1 MLLLFET
8 PAGYSL
14 FKVKGEKK
22 LQDAEVRTTR
32 GDDAS
37 TRRDATRRE
46 SRTGKEIR
54 AFGGY
59 DDCRHAANRIARAE
73 RDATRRD
80 DRGESRDRVTIADVE
95 RARARSIE
103 MERAVARATGRG
115 ATTTT
120 RRDDDARRRDAT
132 RATRATRAMRRARAM
147 RDGGDRDD
155 DGGEATRAIGIE
167 CRTSAGDRLRET
179 LAREGG
185 RGFERDARRALRELV
200 AMGYTAGEGAESAE
214 CDRDCVIGRAAMT
227 RMEVEDIMYLSAA
240 REVVRA
246 GGGGGEASDARES
259 AADDGRGRLRLMH
272 RCQRLQELL
281 PKGSDEFMINLV
293 LRVIDNVSKHSH
305 KVGLTHAVK
314 TSTLADVYSKCASF
328 GYFLQASERRLELE
342 HFVSTNVDFVHLEKL
357 AYPKKLA
364 RYGVLRSG
372 LKALEGS
379 TPSAVASRVAGY
391 EVPVP
396 LRVPGGIQIQNDMV
410 SLKEYIDEMGPSA
423 RAHAARIASV
433 EATEVLQL
441 HVASLFAGDR
451 GRVLTS
457 LGQFRRKPHRNGGND
472 TADEQRVSVHVNQLK
487 HIVLEACAFGATL
500 AKIEASIDCE
510 SIESSKPLLTRL

>member
-1 MLLLFET
+1 M
-8 PAGYSL
+8 
-14 FKVKGEKK
+14 
-22 LQDAEVRTTR
+22 
-32 GDDAS
+32 
-37 TRRDATRRE
+37 
-46 SRTGKEIR
+46 
-54 AFGGY
+54 
-59 DDCRHAANRIARAE
+59 
-73 RDATRRD
+73 
-80 DRGESRDRVTIADVE
+80 
-95 RARARSIE
+95 
-103 MERAVARATGRG
+103 
-115 ATTTT
+115 
-120 RRDDDARRRDAT
+120 
-132 RATRATRAMRRARAM
+132 
-147 RDGGDRDD
+147 
-155 DGGEATRAIGIE
+155 
-167 CRTSAGDRLRET
+167 RET
-179 LAREGG
+179 LASEGR
-185 RGFERDARRALRELV
+185 RGFERDARRALRELARV
-200 AMGYTAGEGAESAE
+200 GYTAGEGAESAD
-214 CDRDCVIGRAAMT
+214 CGRDCVLGRAAMT

-240 REVVRA
+240 WEVVRA
-246 GGGGGEASDARES
+246 GGGGGEASDAPES
-259 AADDGRGRLRLMH
+259 AADDRRGRLRLMH

-314 TSTLADVYSKCASF
+314 MSTLADVYSKCASF

-342 HFVSTNVDFVHLEKL
+342 HFVSTNVDFIHLEKL

-372 LKALEGS
+372 LKALEGP

-457 LGQFRRKPHRNGGND
+457 LGQFRRKPYRNVEND

-487 HIVLEACAFGATL
+487 HIVLEACAFGASL

>member
-1 MLLLFET
+1 
-8 PAGYSL
+8 
-14 FKVKGEKK
+14 
-22 LQDAEVRTTR
+22 
-32 GDDAS
+32 
-37 TRRDATRRE
+37 
-46 SRTGKEIR
+46 
-54 AFGGY
+54 
-59 DDCRHAANRIARAE
+59 
-73 RDATRRD
+73 
-80 DRGESRDRVTIADVE
+80 VTIADVE

-120 RRDDDARRRDAT
+120 TRDDGTRRRDAT

>member
-1 MLLLFET
+1 
-8 PAGYSL
+8 
-14 FKVKGEKK
+14 
-22 LQDAEVRTTR
+22 
-32 GDDAS
+32 
-37 TRRDATRRE
+37 
-46 SRTGKEIR
+46 
-54 AFGGY
+54 
-59 DDCRHAANRIARAE
+59 
-73 RDATRRD
+73 
-80 DRGESRDRVTIADVE
+80 
-95 RARARSIE
+95 
-103 MERAVARATGRG
+103 
-115 ATTTT
+115 
-120 RRDDDARRRDAT
+120 
-132 RATRATRAMRRARAM
+132 
-147 RDGGDRDD
+147 
-155 DGGEATRAIGIE
+155 
-167 CRTSAGDRLRET
+167 
-179 LAREGG
+179 
-185 RGFERDARRALRELV
+185 
-200 AMGYTAGEGAESAE
+200 MGYTAGEGAESAE

-328 GYFLQASERRLELE
+328 GYFLQASERRLVLE

>member
-1 MLLLFET
+1 M
-8 PAGYSL
+8 G
-14 FKVKGEKK
+14 
-22 LQDAEVRTTR
+22 
-32 GDDAS
+32 
-37 TRRDATRRE
+37 
-46 SRTGKEIR
+46 
-54 AFGGY
+54 
-59 DDCRHAANRIARAE
+59 
-73 RDATRRD
+73 
-80 DRGESRDRVTIADVE
+80 VT
-95 RARARSIE
+95 S
-103 MERAVARATGRG
+103 
-115 ATTTT
+115 
-120 RRDDDARRRDAT
+120 
-132 RATRATRAMRRARAM
+132 
-147 RDGGDRDD
+147 
-155 DGGEATRAIGIE
+155 RAIGIE

-185 RGFERDARRALRELV
+185 ARVSSETRDARSGSWRSRWGTPRGRAR
-200 AMGYTAGEGAESAE
+200 ESAE
-214 CDRDCVIGRAAMT
+214 CGRDCVLGRAAMT

-240 REVVRA
+240 REVVA
-246 GGGGGEASDARES
+246 SGAGGGGEASDAPES
-259 AADDGRGRLRLMH
+259 AADDRRGRLRLMH

-314 TSTLADVYSKCASF
+314 MSTLADVYSKCASF

-342 HFVSTNVDFVHLEKL
+342 HFVSTNVDFIHLEKL

-372 LKALEGS
+372 LKALEGP